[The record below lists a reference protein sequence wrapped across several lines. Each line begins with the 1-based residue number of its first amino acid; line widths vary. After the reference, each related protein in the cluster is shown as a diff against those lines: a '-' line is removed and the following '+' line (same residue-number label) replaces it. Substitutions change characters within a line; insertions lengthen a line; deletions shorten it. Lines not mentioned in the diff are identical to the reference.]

1 MRIGMESPLR
11 PDLGR
16 ILPLP
21 ALRRHG
27 GADGGAGANGAPLL
41 EQSLVLAASRPA
53 EDFLIDVRRPDDH
66 DADAPGF
73 GIAQALA
80 VAERV
85 AAWFRREPE
94 PAATAQRPSHE
105 RVRPFLGD

>member
-1 MRIGMESPLR
+1 MRTGMEPPLR

-21 ALRRHG
+21 ALRRLA
-27 GADGGAGANGAPLL
+27 GAVDGAGANGAPLL
-41 EQSLVLAASRPA
+41 EQSLVLAASRRA
-53 EDFLIDVRRPDDH
+53 EDFLIDVRRSDEH

-85 AAWFRREPE
+85 ASWFRAEPE
-94 PAATAQRPSHE
+94 PAASAQRPSHE